1 MMIQNTLKTNYKY
14 DFIYYIMFAKPKGK
28 FIPKEKSNDIEDITN
43 EIEDIKNDLE
53 DIKNDIE
60 KSPKDAI
67 DETYDNF
74 GNNIVSIKEYI
85 KHIFTPKKTI
95 VIPSI
100 NTDECN
106 KLTDEFIKCLHYN
119 HSEMYTCED
128 VYKRF
133 NECIQT
139 KKED

>member
-1 MMIQNTLKTNYKY
+1 
-14 DFIYYIMFAKPKGK
+14 MFAKPNKGK
-28 FIPKEKSNDIEDITN
+28 FIPKEKSNDMKDITNDIEDITN
-43 EIEDIKNDLE
+43 EIKDIKNDFE

-67 DETYDNF
+67 DNK
-74 GNNIVSIKEYI
+74 IVSIKESI
-85 KHIFTPKKTI
+85 KHLFTPKKTI

-100 NTDECN
+100 NTDECH

-128 VYKRF
+128 VFKRF
-133 NECIQT
+133 NECIVT